1 VNNKKQLLMQNKI
14 EQTKLNA
21 TSAKILHRKGLNR
34 LEKLNITFLFVTLIV
49 PLFFIVAQYVT
60 KGTEYENIMNN
71 VSFGMSL
78 LLLAITILSI
88 ILKIT
93 DKITTHKIGMKNNI
107 FVSNECDSV
116 ANLPTNE
123 QEWFFRYVSEID
135 NNDIETFAGISPEE
149 KKDTYREAL
158 KEIEPGNHLITCP
171 VCDSSPW
178 KYKKGDCQLCGN
190 TTK

>member
-1 VNNKKQLLMQNKI
+1 MQSKI

-21 TSAKILHRKGLNR
+21 TSAKILHRKGLNK
-34 LEKLNITFLFVTLIV
+34 LEKLNIAFLVVTIIV
-49 PLFFIVAQYVT
+49 PLLFIVAQYVT
-60 KGTEYENIMNN
+60 KGTKCENLMNN

-78 LLLAITILSI
+78 LLLAVAILSI

-107 FVSNECDSV
+107 FVANECDTV
-116 ANLPTNE
+116 ANLPTKE
-123 QEWFFRYVSEID
+123 QEWFFRYVNEID
-135 NNDIETFAGISPEE
+135 NNDIETFAGISEE
-149 KKDTYREAL
+149 QKKDTYREAL

-190 TTK
+190 TPK